1 MLSFENKDDRI
12 FFSWNKRLERVDQ
25 QWKFFDTPIEDKEET
40 YEKIIEMG
48 RNNDSATGNLLG
60 YDFF

>member
-12 FFSWNKRLERVDQ
+12 FFSWNKWLERVDQ